1 MTMRGKNA
9 DGSRPGVFPR
19 ALRGGEEKGPRY
31 PAWYAGL
38 ISRNLSGCPQ
48 GGAGCG
54 RRGSSLSNP
63 EGLWKLAGGITPPVF
78 MSFWVAAPE
87 GAGEIRSE
95 LPTTSP
101 QEPLIKLDAAA
112 HQKVPI
118 FLLKRTLAMVIRLI
132 CDVFACRFK

>member
-1 MTMRGKNA
+1 MRGKNA

-54 RRGSSLSNP
+54 RRGSGLINP

-78 MSFWVAAPE
+78 ISFWVAAPE
-87 GAGEIRSE
+87 GAGEIQPMRVKHADGGQ
-95 LPTTSP
+95 PG
-101 QEPLIKLDAAA
+101 
-112 HQKVPI
+112 
-118 FLLKRTLAMVIRLI
+118 
-132 CDVFACRFK
+132 VFPRALRGGEKKGR